1 MLKRTIVN
9 SVAVAIGGLVLV
21 TSCGENSRGL
31 EYMPDMYRGP
41 AVETY
46 QPLGED
52 DHISAMQPVDGTLP
66 RGFMSY
72 KSYAPDQA
80 GYDAAKQNLKMPA
93 NFPKDEV
100 TLEEAAKL
108 YGIFCSHCHGDK
120 GDGQGILVK
129 REKFLGVP
137 SYADRDINAGTIFHV
152 ITYGKGVMGSHAS
165 QLTPKERWM
174 VTEHVL
180 KLKAELAGG
189 GKAPESTEATQD
201 TTAAAADTTSA
212 VAEQIT
218 N

>member
-1 MLKRTIVN
+1 MLKRTIVYN
-9 SVAVAIGGLVLV
+9 IAAAIGGLLLA
-21 TSCGENSRGL
+21 TSCSEDSPGL
-31 EYMPDMYRGP
+31 VFMPDMYRGP
-41 AVETY
+41 AIEPY
-46 QPLGED
+46 QPIGEGD
-52 DHISAMQPVDGTLP
+52 NISALQPVDGTLP

-72 KSYAPDQA
+72 KAFAPDQA
-80 GYDAAKQNLKMPA
+80 GYDAAKENLKMPA

-108 YGIFCSHCHGDK
+108 YGIFCAQCHGEK
-120 GDGQGILVK
+120 GDGKGILVE

-152 ITYGKGVMGSHAS
+152 VTYGKGVMGSHAS

-174 VTEHVL
+174 VTDHVL
-180 KLKAELAGG
+180 KLKAELSGG
-189 GKAPESTEATQD
+189 AAPAPAEAKMD
-201 TTAAAADTTSA
+201 TTAAVTDTTTSE

>member
-1 MLKRTIVN
+1 MLKRTIVH

-21 TSCGENSRGL
+21 TSCADDSRGL

-52 DHISAMQPVDGTLP
+52 GHISAMKPVEGTVP

-72 KSYAPDQA
+72 TAYAPDQA
-80 GYDAAKQNLKMPA
+80 GYDSAKETLKMPE

-108 YGIFCSHCHGDK
+108 YGIFCAHCHGVK
-120 GDGQGILVK
+120 GDGKGILVE

-152 ITYGKGVMGSHAS
+152 VTYGKGVMGSHAS

-180 KLKAELAGG
+180 KLKAELSGGAAPAAG
-189 GKAPESTEATQD
+189 E
-201 TTAAAADTTSA
+201 TAAAIADTT
-212 VAEQIT
+212 VATEQIT